1 MSVLGVRPERA
12 QTRSPLVK
20 HFTWYPIFDKGLS
33 PFVTSFVHP
42 GAAQII
48 LPLSINMETI
58 LELVNTEQP
67 YTFKSL
73 GIYNKGKYDVSTL
86 FPIDTIVKLTEGT
99 FPIASFKD
107 AYEHSK
113 QTHTL
118 TLGGKQVRLIG
129 NNNACYADTLNKYDK
144 CMIEVEVHS
153 TAGGRRNRRNRR
165 TNRARRNRNRFSRRK

>member
-1 MSVLGVRPERA
+1 MA
-12 QTRSPLVK
+12 T
-20 HFTWYPIFDKGLS
+20 T
-33 PFVTSFVHP
+33 
-42 GAAQII
+42 
-48 LPLSINMETI
+48 

-73 GIYNKGKYDVSTL
+73 GIYNEKEETYDASTL
-86 FPIDTIVKLTEGT
+86 FPIGTVVELTEGT

-118 TLGGKQVRLIG
+118 GGKQVRLIG
-129 NNNACYADTLNKYDK
+129 NDIACHADELNKYGNCK
-144 CMIEVEVHS
+144 IKVEAHS

>member
-1 MSVLGVRPERA
+1 MA
-12 QTRSPLVK
+12 T
-20 HFTWYPIFDKGLS
+20 T
-33 PFVTSFVHP
+33 
-42 GAAQII
+42 
-48 LPLSINMETI
+48 

-73 GIYNKGKYDVSTL
+73 GIYNEDKETYDESTL
-86 FPIDTIVKLTEGT
+86 FTKDTMVELTEGT
-99 FPIASFKD
+99 FPIVSFSD

-118 TLGGKQVRLIG
+118 GGKQVRLIG
-129 NNNACYADTLNKYDK
+129 NDIACHADKLNQYGK
-144 CMIEVEVHS
+144 CKIRVEAHS